1 MAWSQWSACI
11 QSMTVGT
18 VVRSVVFAWIWV
30 LAPPHDLSKIVRTL
44 SDSWIPAIGPG
55 QSWSGVHFQAS
66 AASCW
71 VKGPRT
77 IPMFFSSSKVALISS
92 VNSLADG

>member
-1 MAWSQWSACI
+1 
-11 QSMTVGT
+11 MTVGT
-18 VVRSVVFAWIWV
+18 VVCSVVFAWIWV

-55 QSWSGVHFQAS
+55 QSWSGVHLQAS

-71 VKGPRT
+71 VKGPT
-77 IPMFFSSSKVALISS
+77 NNSHVLFFFKSGIDLISEFF
-92 VNSLADG
+92 G